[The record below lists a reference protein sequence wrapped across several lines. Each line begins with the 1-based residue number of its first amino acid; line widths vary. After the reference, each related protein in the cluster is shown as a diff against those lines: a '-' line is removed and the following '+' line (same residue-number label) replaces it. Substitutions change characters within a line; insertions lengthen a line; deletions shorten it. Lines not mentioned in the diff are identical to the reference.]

1 MNTISNNEK
10 AGKWG
15 VIGIIVGAIGA
26 SICCI
31 GPLVLLALGVGGAW
45 VGGLAAFETY
55 RPIFMGITFIFLGF
69 AFYQVYRK
77 PKQGEACE
85 PGSACATPQGRRF
98 NKTALWS
105 VTILALGLMAF
116 PYLAPGLA
124 KTAQQAAVQTASAEK
139 VVLNVHNMTCGGC
152 ALTTQKSLTQL
163 DGVISA
169 DVTFE
174 PPQAVVVYDADK
186 LSIADLT
193 KATTNA
199 GYPSEVKKQ

>member
-1 MNTISNNEK
+1 MSTISNSEK

-15 VIGIIVGAIGA
+15 VIGVILGAIGA

-31 GPLVLLALGVGGAW
+31 GPLALLALGISGAW
-45 VGGLAAFETY
+45 VGGLAAFEAY

-77 PKQGEACE
+77 PQAAACE
-85 PGSACATPQGRRF
+85 PGSACATPRGRRF

-124 KTAQQAAVQTASAEK
+124 NTAKQAAVQTAAAQK

-152 ALTTQKSLTQL
+152 ALTTQKSLTRL

-169 DVTFE
+169 EVTFE

-186 LSIADLT
+186 LSVADLT
-193 KATTNA
+193 KATKNA
-199 GYPSEVKKQ
+199 GYPSEVKTK